1 MAFFLTNQLKSV
13 QAAFLLQILFLSVS
27 FQISFFKFHNMF
39 YSFNFLYICCLSCTL
54 KLRRGAFTMINE
66 KHDCI
71 LNGPRVLLLRDKFN
85 KLC

>member
-27 FQISFFKFHNMF
+27 FQISFFK
-39 YSFNFLYICCLSCTL
+39 NFITCFTVLISYKCCLSCTL